1 MRPTPWLT
9 GRPRTRRV
17 GPEAPFALT
26 PPWQMT
32 MVVVKMMMLGMGVV
46 AAAVAVRSPRGSL
59 MTETVR
65 TMSLDQGT
73 QARMTLGR
81 SSSQR
86 VRCVYGVCAV
96 CVWGGGGGGGLH
108 GQQMLVA

>member
-1 MRPTPWLT
+1 M
-9 GRPRTRRV
+9 

-26 PPWQMT
+26 PPWQMR

-46 AAAVAVRSPRGSL
+46 VAAVAVRSPRGSL

-73 QARMTLGR
+73 QARMTRGR

-86 VRCVYGVCAV
+86 VGVLCVVCVRCVCGV
-96 CVWGGGGGGGLH
+96 GGGGGLH